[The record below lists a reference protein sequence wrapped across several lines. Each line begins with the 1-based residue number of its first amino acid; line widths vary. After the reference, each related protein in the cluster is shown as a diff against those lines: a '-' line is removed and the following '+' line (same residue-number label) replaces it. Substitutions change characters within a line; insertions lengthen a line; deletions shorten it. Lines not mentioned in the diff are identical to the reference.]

1 MEKQTF
7 LFAICETKNQKIVE
21 ETLRKN
27 RIQIKSNRTI
37 GGMNVFYLQ
46 DTESNI
52 TRLGCSLV
60 SLKNTFPMEILLFDE
75 GGVI

>member
-1 MEKQTF
+1 MKKNF
-7 LFAICETKNQKIVE
+7 LFVVCEAKAEKLVQ
-21 ETLRKN
+21 ETLAKN
-27 RIQIKSNRTI
+27 KVQIKSERTI
-37 GGMNVFYLQ
+37 GDIDVFYLQ
-46 DTESNI
+46 DTESKI